1 MASFEL
7 DNLPD
12 SNDLWKGIGGYFD
25 SLGEILCEFID
36 NSISN
41 FVGNNLPNRTI
52 CIQLK
57 DMNSFVEVEVLDS
70 GTGIKDLQSAFTLG
84 SRKAAESPL
93 NEHGFGFKHALASA
107 NIDNNSWSIDTCTS
121 EDREKHQFKRIT
133 APYLI
138 QGQKVEIIN
147 NAWDSVVS
155 TTGTKIKFTC
165 TRELFKTI
173 SRGIRGQF
181 SFSGIISILVED
193 LGFIYSGVLKDNGV
207 HLIISEL
214 DSNGVEIQSITV
226 KPIEPEWETYY
237 PKLNSQEDID
247 LGAGKVHINYC
258 FGNIYELTTTKKYYK
273 KNMASSGA
281 EIRINGR
288 ILAYNLFKEIWQK
301 EPHPSYNQFLAVIN
315 ITSDDAKRLPQ
326 TKTSKNGLREG
337 DEKLAKLFEFIKS
350 KLPEDKIPKN
360 NDPRPEDVDELSLF
374 EELKNLKEKQLSTIG
389 NPTIITQ
396 CSSFNGLNEKIRMDM
411 TVYINDK
418 FIIYEGKKDS
428 TKLLDI
434 YQLRMY
440 WDGYVFDNDRSPEQ
454 GILIASEHNDSVKSI
469 LPVINNMKDAKG
481 NNYNIKLTTWRD
493 EGINY
498 PKLPTV

>member
-1 MASFEL
+1 M
-7 DNLPD
+7 D
-12 SNDLWKGIGGYFD
+12 
-25 SLGEILCEFID
+25 
-36 NSISN
+36 
-41 FVGNNLPNRTI
+41 
-52 CIQLK
+52 
-57 DMNSFVEVEVLDS
+57 SFVEVEVLDS

-93 NEHGFGFKHALASA
+93 NEHEFGFKHALASA
-107 NIDNNSWSIDTCTS
+107 NIDNNSWFIDTCTA
-121 EDREKHQFKRIT
+121 EDRGKHQFKRIS

-147 NAWDSVVS
+147 ESWNSEVS
-155 TTGTKIKFTC
+155 TTGTKIKFKC

-207 HLIISEL
+207 HLIISEY
-214 DSNGVEIQSITV
+214 DFNNTKIKSTTV
-226 KPIEPEWETYY
+226 KAIEPEWESYY

-247 LGAGKVHINYC
+247 LGNGKVHIKYC
-258 FGNIYELTTTKKYYK
+258 FGNIYELTQTKKYYK

-281 EIRINGR
+281 ENRINGR

-315 ITSDDAKRLPQ
+315 ITSDDAKKFPQ

-360 NDPRPEDVDELSLF
+360 NDPRPEDVDELFLF
-374 EELKNLKEKQLSTIG
+374 EELKKLKDSQLSTIG
-389 NPTIITQ
+389 HPTIITQ

-411 TVYINDK
+411 TVHMNDK
-418 FIIYEGKKDS
+418 FIIYEGKKDT

-440 WDGYVFDNDRSPEQ
+440 WDGYVYDNDCSPSQ
-454 GILIASEHNDSVKSI
+454 GILIARDHGDSVHAI
-469 LPVINNMKDAKG
+469 LEVINNMKDVKG
-481 NNYNIKLTTWRD
+481 NNYNITLRTWKE
-493 EGINY
+493 EGLNY
-498 PKLPTV
+498 PKLPME